1 MNLYFNLTREADGML
16 NLKIGHLAKRGQ
28 AISQLRDDQ
37 NMNRSLWVYVSE
49 CQNILIFIDNVC
61 WNLFRYDLVK
71 SKNKSI
77 D

>member
-1 MNLYFNLTREADGML
+1 ML

-49 CQNILIFIDNVC
+49 CQNILIFIDNVW

-71 SKNKSI
+71 SKNKGI
-77 D
+77 DLQESFLNPSPT

>member
-1 MNLYFNLTREADGML
+1 ML
-16 NLKIGHLAKRGQ
+16 NLKIGNLAKRGQ

-49 CQNILIFIDNVC
+49 CQNILIFIDNVW

-77 D
+77 DLQESFLNPSPT